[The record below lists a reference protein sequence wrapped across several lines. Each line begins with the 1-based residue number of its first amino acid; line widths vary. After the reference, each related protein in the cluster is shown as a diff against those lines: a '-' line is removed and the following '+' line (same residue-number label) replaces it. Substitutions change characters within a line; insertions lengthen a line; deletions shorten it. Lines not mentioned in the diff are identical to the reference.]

1 MMPLPPD
8 RAGSIRRGFRAF
20 GLEILRPACGLDLPI
35 ALRGLGRID

>member
-1 MMPLPPD
+1 MPLPPE

-20 GLEILRPACGLDLPI
+20 GLVGFRAACGLDLPI